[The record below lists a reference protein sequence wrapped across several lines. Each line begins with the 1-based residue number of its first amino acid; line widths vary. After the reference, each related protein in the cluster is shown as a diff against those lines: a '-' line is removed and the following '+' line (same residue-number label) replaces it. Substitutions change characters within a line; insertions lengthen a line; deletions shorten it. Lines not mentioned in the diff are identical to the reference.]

1 MLAFH
6 IDDDDCVFPGEK
18 LCCGM
23 QAFAMPRRSNDD
35 DVAQLLMGWLRL
47 HRQELLVG
55 TAANQE
61 VCPLFWLLS
70 QHERR
75 KLMGMGETGFVQLVL
90 DTGKKRRLGD
100 LAEEQS
106 GAKAEV

>member
-1 MLAFH
+1 
-6 IDDDDCVFPGEK
+6 
-18 LCCGM
+18 
-23 QAFAMPRRSNDD
+23 MPRRGNDH

-61 VCPLFWLLS
+61 VCPLFWLRPVFVWCLFMRVS
-70 QHERR
+70 
-75 KLMGMGETGFVQLVL
+75 KAGFVQFVL

-106 GAKAEV
+106 GAKAEI